1 METIKGYIEHIVYR
15 NADNG
20 YTVMDVDYD
29 GEMVTC
35 VGSFQVISEGEYIVA
50 QGDHLEHPVYGEQFQ
65 VKTYEIQEP
74 EDAQSFRRYLASGA
88 VKGIGIKMA
97 ERIVKKFGDDTM
109 RIMEE
114 EPERLVEVK
123 GISMKKAMEIT
134 DQLAEKRD
142 MRKAMMF
149 LQKFGITNNLGVKI
163 YNTYGDDL
171 YEIMNT
177 NPYKLADDI
186 AGVGF
191 KIADEIAS
199 KSGIQQDSDF
209 RIQSGIQYVLQLAGG
224 NGHVCLPMEE
234 TKRQAEILLGV
245 DGEAL
250 DNGIMDLA
258 MDKKITIKQSREDMS
273 LKMVYLSHN
282 YYMELG
288 TAKMLQELNI
298 EMITKDE
305 NTEKIMRE
313 LEAVEHI
320 ELDEKQRLAVLE
332 AVHHG
337 IFILTG
343 GPGTGKT
350 TTINA
355 IIKYFEL
362 EGLDILLAA
371 PTGRAAKRMTEA
383 TGYEAQTIHRMLEI
397 DGNVE
402 SENSGVKFQ
411 RNEQN
416 PLEADVVII
425 DEMSMVDIFLMNA
438 LLRAIQEGT
447 RLILVGDINQLPSVG
462 PGNVLGDMIASK
474 KFPIIMLT
482 KIFRQASLSDIVVN
496 AHKVQ
501 KGQEVSLDNHSKDFL
516 FLKRDE
522 PSKVINAMI
531 TLIREKLPAYVEAD
545 KMEIQVL
552 TPMRKGMLGVERL
565 NEILQE
571 YINPSS
577 GQKREKEING
587 TIFREG
593 DKVMQIKNNY
603 QMEWKVLGRNRIVVD
618 KGIGIFNGDVGV
630 IRTMNTYSE
639 TMDVEFEDGKTVEY
653 SFKQADELELAY
665 AVTIHKSQGSEYPAV
680 VLPMLGGPKMLMNR
694 NLLYTAITRARR
706 CVCVVGMKESFDEMV
721 RNVNEMK
728 RYSGLQERL
737 QELEAE

>member
-15 NADNG
+15 NAENG
-20 YTVMDVDYD
+20 YTVMDVDFD
-29 GEMVTC
+29 GELVTC
-35 VGSFQVISEGEYIVA
+35 VGSFQMISEGEYMAA
-50 QGDHLEHPVYGEQFQ
+50 QGEHTEHPVYGEQFQ
-65 VKTYEIQEP
+65 VKSYQIQEP

-114 EPERLVEVK
+114 EPERLAEVK
-123 GISMKKAMEIT
+123 GISMKKAMEIA
-134 DQLAEKRD
+134 DQLSEKRD
-142 MRKAMMF
+142 MRKAMLF
-149 LQKFGITNNLGVKI
+149 LQKFGISNNLAVKI

-191 KIADEIAS
+191 KIADEIAA

-224 NGHVCLPMEE
+224 NGHVCLPMED
-234 TKRQAEILLGV
+234 TKQQAANLLGV
-245 DGEAL
+245 EEESL
-250 DNGIMDLA
+250 DNAIMDLA
-258 MDKKITIKQSREDMS
+258 MDKKITIKQNAKDESV
-273 LKMVYLSHN
+273 KMVYLSRN
-282 YYMELG
+282 YFMELS
-288 TAKMLQELNI
+288 TAKMLQELNVQ
-298 EMITKDE
+298 MMTKDE
-305 NTEKIMRE
+305 NTAKTMQK

-332 AVHHG
+332 AVHNG

-397 DGNVE
+397 DGSVE
-402 SENSGVKFQ
+402 SENSGAKFQ

-462 PGNVLGDMIASK
+462 PGNVLRDMIASG
-474 KFPIIMLT
+474 KFPIVMLT

-496 AHKVQ
+496 AHKIQ
-501 KGQEVSLDNHSKDFL
+501 KGEKVALDNNSKDFL
-516 FLKRDE
+516 FLKREE

-531 TLIREKLPAYVEAD
+531 TLIREKLPAYVQAD

-565 NEILQE
+565 NQILQE
-571 YINPSS
+571 YINPPSE
-577 GQKREKEING
+577 QKREKEING
-587 TIFREG
+587 NIFREG

-603 QMEWKVLGRNRIVVD
+603 QMEWKVLGKNHIVVE

-630 IRTMNTYSE
+630 ICSMNTYSE
-639 TMDVEFEDGKTVEY
+639 TMDVEFEDGRRVEY
-653 SFKQADELELAY
+653 SFKQTDELELAY
-665 AVTIHKSQGSEYPAV
+665 AITIHKSQGSEYPAV
-680 VLPMLGGPKMLMNR
+680 VLPMLGGPRMLMNR
-694 NLLYTAITRARR
+694 NLLYTAVTRARK

-721 RNVNEMK
+721 CNVNEMK
-728 RYSGLQERL
+728 RHSGLTERL
-737 QELEAE
+737 QELDI